1 MKPSLCTLLSLGIL
15 TQAGSLVASDAPIW
29 LTTSYTYTV
38 PAGQSVTLR
47 AIADGAA
54 PLHYFW
60 LSNGIPIPNLSTNT
74 LTVIADTK
82 TANCPFCAVAT
93 NAFGTITN
101 EPFFVKV
108 LDGTA
113 AFRLWGDVLGS
124 GQLNVLD
131 VLGIGKHISGA
142 TPLTGTAKGLADVNQ
157 DGAVNV
163 TDQNLVKDAILGR
176 VNLGSVNEAAVRMDD
191 GTLANWRVWQFGLSP
206 TNADTDG
213 DGVSD
218 ATELRDGTDPLDP
231 RSLVP
236 YGWYSATPPLTVFAS
251 TFDTVNAAVFVA
263 SPPVTVFAST
273 LDTANAAVFV
283 ASPPVTVFVSTFDAA
298 NAAVFVASPP
308 VNVFTSTFDTANA
321 GVFAASPPVT
331 VYVSRP

>member
-191 GTLANWRVWQFGLSP
+191 GT
-206 TNADTDG
+206 
-213 DGVSD
+213 SD
-218 ATELRDGTDPLDP
+218 ATELRDGADPLDP